1 MKNWFVVNALEYWIT
16 HKCVELDL
24 KCFSFYTAVTKTNP
38 ALCGINLIDR
48 HKPHKMCVI
57 VKTFQHLLVFWYSM
71 PYIFLDSKKKVWTQN
86 LITFECTL
94 FTTVCIAPHL
104 PCPSSLCCLVIQKT
118 QKGSLPSPGSGLQSE
133 SRAVHGY
140 IVMPCLKEGKQ
151 TTSKCKEPTTNP
163 LRVTTRGGGGICDIT
178 VIGHFLPRFIPS
190 SRTSC
195 YYFCPNIAKILFL
208 ILLNWKPFKW
218 LCLIL

>member
-16 HKCVELDL
+16 HKCVELNL

-71 PYIFLDSKKKVWTQN
+71 PYIFLDSKKKYELRTWS
-86 LITFECTL
+86 
-94 FTTVCIAPHL
+94 HL
-104 PCPSSLCCLVIQKT
+104 SALCLPLWALHPIFHVQALCCCLVIQKT

-133 SRAVHGY
+133 SRAVHGS

-151 TTSKCKEPTTNP
+151 TTSKCKEPT
-163 LRVTTRGGGGICDIT
+163 D
-178 VIGHFLPRFIPS
+178 
-190 SRTSC
+190 
-195 YYFCPNIAKILFL
+195 
-208 ILLNWKPFKW
+208 
-218 LCLIL
+218 